1 MSPPTQNEIR
11 SQVYAMLGQL
21 RGSIRRYVLIEGTAT
36 VLVWLGVAFWLSLGL
51 DYLLELPFVVRL
63 LIAVSGVT
71 LVIAGLGWW
80 VLLRLF
86 RQYRLRALALV
97 LERRFPRLN
106 DRLITLVDSFDDR
119 HEPPQ
124 LTLSMLRRTADE
136 LAELLPSLHLRE
148 VFNRGPLWRALVL
161 SVLLFAGLGAFAWGC
176 DDVFRTWLHR
186 NVLLAD
192 EYYRRDTELVSS
204 VLAQPGDRVIP
215 FIPDPARAGTFLP
228 YKHPR
233 GADFTLLA
241 EVPADKKVPEQVRF
255 TFDIPNRSG
264 GGRDFMTRLG
274 ERQFRC
280 TLPGIH
286 DDLRLWLK
294 GGDYTSRQ
302 PLPVIVVDPP
312 RLNEVALDCLYPKY
326 TRLNRIDDETKK
338 PVRESVPVQG
348 TQVSLPAGTDFVFR
362 AASNKPLRSVRVVA
376 DQFELNLTP
385 GKATFRLR
393 SPAGPVAGEKVA
405 QEIPI
410 SGPELAA
417 DLLHFSVPCVLDLKE
432 QPDVVDDHERPLLP
446 LRLPPNGTLLVTLHD
461 EDDIVSADPARL
473 IVSAINDEPPVIETG
488 LRGIGSSI
496 THQATIPIQGT
507 ISDDHGVA
515 EARFEYRIEP
525 KEALEPR
532 EFRSKPELTRKFPL
546 QERFEVLPLDLKIGT
561 KLVVSVVAADADNLT
576 GPHRTQGE
584 RYTFTIVSNDEL
596 LALIASREIN
606 LRHRFEQILSELQNA
621 RKDVQLHRTRHE
633 EVIKLR
639 KGDDGGLTAEERRK
653 RLATAEEQVN
663 TAAARVLSI
672 VAKNANETVSVEQ
685 AFRDIRE
692 ELENNAVPDVRRL
705 LDRLD
710 NGIISPLHSVNTID
724 YNNTEGALKL
734 LKQAL
739 DRQAT
744 EGTAGQ
750 PVSLGRF
757 DEASDQLGITIEH
770 MQAVLA
776 QMMKLESFNEVVQML
791 REIIKQQE
799 ELEAKVKD
807 ERKKKLIEGLK

>member
-1 MSPPTQNEIR
+1 
-11 SQVYAMLGQL
+11 MLGQL
-21 RGSIRRYVLIEGTAT
+21 RRSIRRYVFIEGTAT

-63 LIAVSGVT
+63 LLAVSGVT
-71 LVIAGLGWW
+71 LVVAGLAWW
-80 VLLRLF
+80 VALRLI
-86 RQYRLRALALV
+86 RQYRLRALALI

-119 HEPPQ
+119 EQAPQ
-124 LTLSMLRRTADE
+124 LTLSMLKRTADE
-136 LAELLPSLHLRE
+136 LSELLPALHLRE
-148 VFNRGPLWRALVL
+148 VFNRGPLWRAILL

-176 DDVFRTWLHR
+176 DDVFRTWMHR
-186 NVLLAD
+186 NLLLAD
-192 EYYRRDTELVSS
+192 EYYRRDTELVPSM
-204 VLAQPGDRVIP
+204 LAQPGDRIIP
-215 FIPDPARAGTFLP
+215 LAPDPAHPGSYLP

-233 GADFTLLA
+233 GADLTLLA
-241 EVPADKKVPEQVRF
+241 EVPPEKKVPEQVRY
-255 TFDIPNRSG
+255 TFDLANRSG

-286 DDLRLWLK
+286 DDLRIWLK

-302 PLPVIVVDPP
+302 PLLVTVVDPP
-312 RLNEVALDCLYPKY
+312 RLNDVGLDCLYPAY
-326 TRLNRIDDETKK
+326 TRLNRLDEETKK
-338 PVRESVPVQG
+338 PLRESVPVQG
-348 TQVSLPAGTDFVFR
+348 TQVSLPAGTDFLFH
-362 AASNKPLRSVRVVA
+362 AGSNKPLRSVRIVA
-376 DQFELNLTP
+376 DHFELNLTP
-385 GKATFRLR
+385 GKATFRQR
-393 SPAGPVAGEKVA
+393 SLDGTKNTAEL
-405 QEIPI
+405 PI
-410 SGPELAA
+410 SGPKLSD
-417 DLLHFSVPCVLDLKE
+417 DLLRFTVPCVLDLKE
-432 QPDVVDDHERPLLP
+432 QPELLDDKGQPLLP

-461 EDDIVSADPARL
+461 DDDIVSLDPSRL
-473 IVSAINDEPPVIETG
+473 IISAINDEPPVIETG
-488 LRGIGSSI
+488 LRGIGASI
-496 THQATIPIQGT
+496 THQATIPLQGT
-507 ISDDHGVA
+507 VTDDYGVA

-525 KEALEPR
+525 KEALEAR
-532 EFRSKPELTRKFPL
+532 EFRGKPELARKFAV

-561 KLVVSVVAADADNLT
+561 KLVVSVVATDADNLT

-596 LALIASREIN
+596 LALIAAREIN
-606 LRHRFEQILSELQNA
+606 LRHRFEQILGELQNA
-621 RKDVQLHRTRHE
+621 RKDIQLHRTRHE

-639 KGDDGGLTAEERRK
+639 KGEETGLSAEERRK

-663 TAAARVLSI
+663 NASARVLSI
-672 VAKNANETVSVEQ
+672 VAKNANETASVEQ
-685 AFRDIRE
+685 SFRDIRE
-692 ELENNAVPDVRRL
+692 ELQNNAVPDVRRL

-710 NGIISPLHSVNTID
+710 NGIITPLHSVNTID

-744 EGTAGQ
+744 EGAAGQ
-750 PVSLGRF
+750 PVTLSRF

-799 ELEAKVKD
+799 ELETKVKD